1 MESLPELEN
10 LTAAHDRPK
19 SKWKRLVIW
28 CVVVLL
34 VLVNV
39 YYLAVARLPRWAPKF
54 TRRYIPHPTS
64 LARVMA
70 GQLEKGDNKGAED
83 THGKIVDMWFVS
95 SEPSNFA
102 IQSPWAQQ
110 CFRDVFIRGDKW
122 EKLAVLDICASLT
135 CPGCQEAISAEIPN
149 LDPQAKVLAATALS
163 RLKKPD
169 VLPDLAKLLSD
180 PATKVRNSAVSAIS
194 SLDLWLTDAGDK
206 RRVLD
211 LLRGALKVESDKATS
226 MFTAH
231 EIASIRGR
239 DMRSLPK
246 VVPDDE
252 LLDLLRSSFVAAKWR
267 LSVSLVGEQ
276 IRGALDASW
285 YPVLNEIFEKDTF
298 EKIRGNCALIL
309 ILADDPQSEV
319 KLKFIEAFCD
329 PKFAP
334 LPLTKAKIV
343 KEITDSRLKPA
354 TFVTIL
360 RRWNPNSLNA
370 AFSGL
375 QSGNE

>member
-10 LTAAHDRPK
+10 LTAAQDRPRP
-19 SKWKRLVIW
+19 KWKRPVIW
-28 CVVVLL
+28 CVVAVL

-39 YYLAVARLPRWAPKF
+39 YYLATSLLPRWAPKF

-70 GQLEKGDNKGAED
+70 GQLEKRDNKGAED

-95 SEPSNFA
+95 REHSNNA
-102 IQSPWAQQ
+102 IHSPWAQQ
-110 CFRDVFIRGDKW
+110 CFKDVFVRGDKW
-122 EKLAVLDICASLT
+122 EKLAVLDICASFS
-135 CPGCQEAISAEIPN
+135 CPGCYEAISAEIPN
-149 LDPQAKVLAATALS
+149 LDPEAKVLAARALS
-163 RLKKPD
+163 RLKTPD

-180 PATKVRNSAVSAIS
+180 PATKVRNNAVSAIS

-239 DMRSLPK
+239 DMSSLPK
-246 VVPDDE
+246 AAPDDE

-267 LSVSLVGEQ
+267 LSVYLVGEQ
-276 IRGALDASW
+276 IRRGLDASW

-319 KLKFIEAFCD
+319 KLKFIESVCD

-343 KEITDSRLKPA
+343 KEIADSRLKPA
-354 TFVTIL
+354 SFTTIL
-360 RRWNPNSLNA
+360 RRWNPMKLNS
-370 AFSGL
+370 AFSSL
-375 QSGNE
+375 QSDTK